1 MDSEVGETMQ
11 SRSAVDATRCSA
23 CSCARFTGGTDAG
36 FCAVCGHPRVQHG
49 APAGESQPVADVV
62 AAPPHEVEYGLR
74 VSLTGGDGAPISP
87 MPPIEYGL
95 RVSLDD
101 AGTPPESPN
110 ARRRW
115 PLIAV
120 GVVVVVIA
128 AAAAIVLLTGGSRA
142 ARRAAAA
149 APATSHRPPV
159 FAPTI
164 GITARVR
171 SKPGVVVT
179 PARDGGLW
187 YQTPRGTLTRLAA
200 ETGDVAYA
208 FPTRLP
214 TLGLAISG
222 RSLEVLTQTAV
233 VERDRG
239 TGRAERLLPLPAPP
253 VCCGLTAA
261 AGVHWQLLASGLARI
276 DLSAGAIT
284 IQPSPA
290 ITGMA
295 GDQTRL
301 WLLGDGT
308 LIPVD
313 VASGRPQ
320 TPITAGDVQL
330 RAIAVGADAI
340 WGIGRRD
347 SAPVLV
353 RFDPDSGARQ
363 LVIPLPA
370 AATAVAVSDRAVWL
384 AMPGIGVQ
392 ELDPSTNSLTGGPIA
407 VAHPQSLLPATNDR
421 LWVIGRALGI
431 TAFTRL
437 DLHPS
442 AESLSR

>member
-11 SRSAVDATRCSA
+11 SRSAVDTRCST
-23 CSCARFTGGTDAG
+23 CSCARFSGGADAG
-36 FCAVCGHPRVQHG
+36 FCAVCGHPRAQHG
-49 APAGESQPVADVV
+49 GRAGESQPVADVV

-74 VSLTGGDGAPISP
+74 VSLTGGDAPVP
-87 MPPIEYGL
+87 RTPPVEYGL

-101 AGTPPESPN
+101 ARTAGTLPESAG
-110 ARRRW
+110 ARRPRIRVW
-115 PLIAV
+115 YLVAV
-120 GVVVVVIA
+120 GVVVLLIA
-128 AAAAIVLLTGGSRA
+128 AAAAIVILTGGSGA
-142 ARRAAAA
+142 ARRTAAA

-159 FAPTI
+159 FAPRI

-187 YQTPRGTLTRLAA
+187 YQTPHGKLTRLAA

-222 RSLEVLTQTAV
+222 RSLEVLTQAAV
-233 VERDRG
+233 IERDRG
-239 TGRAERLLPLPAPP
+239 TGRAQRSLPLPAPP

-261 AGVHWQLLASGLARI
+261 AGVHWQWLTSGLARF

-284 IQPSPA
+284 VQPSPA

-313 VASGRPQ
+313 AASGRPQ
-320 TPITAGDVQL
+320 APVTVGDVRL

-340 WGIGRRD
+340 WGIGRRG

-363 LVIPLPA
+363 LVIPLPHV
-370 AATAVAVSDRAVWL
+370 ATAVALSDRAVWL
-384 AMPGIGVQ
+384 AIAGVGVQ
-392 ELDPSTNSLTGGPIA
+392 EIDPSTNSPVGDQVG
-407 VAHPQSLLPATNDR
+407 VANPLSLLPAVHDR
-421 LWVIGRALGI
+421 LWVVGRARGV
-431 TAFTRL
+431 TTFTRL

-442 AESLSR
+442 L